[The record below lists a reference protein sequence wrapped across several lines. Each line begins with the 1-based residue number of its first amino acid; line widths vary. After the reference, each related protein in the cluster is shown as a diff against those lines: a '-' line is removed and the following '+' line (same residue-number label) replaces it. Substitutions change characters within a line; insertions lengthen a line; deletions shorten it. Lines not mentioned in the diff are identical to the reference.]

1 MTSRLQ
7 VSSGRKIRLIQM
19 LWGGMDA
26 LYLAILV
33 YGSLNRGKVPIFG
46 DFYSGLE
53 NMQRWGGGLEFL
65 IWLGAAVQISVIV
78 TCVLFLAGKMYALYF
93 AVVQFPGRLMFAIP
107 SVSLLLVIPGVNVW
121 LWMLIFLA
129 FEVIKGWSL
138 WWLWRNRT

>member
-26 LYLAILV
+26 LYVALLV
-33 YGSLNRGKVPIFG
+33 YGSLKRGRVPILG

-65 IWLGAAVQISVIV
+65 IWLGAAVQISVIM
-78 TCVLFLAGKMYALYF
+78 TCVLFLARRTYALYL
-93 AVVQFPGRLMFAIP
+93 AVIQFPGRLMFAIP
-107 SVSLLLVIPGVNVW
+107 SFSLLLVIPGINAW
-121 LWMLIFLA
+121 LWMVIFLA
-129 FEVIKGWSL
+129 FEAIKGWSL

>member
-7 VSSGRKIRLIQM
+7 VSSSRKIRLIQK

-33 YGSLNRGKVPIFG
+33 YGSLKRGRVPILG
-46 DFYSGLE
+46 DFYSALE

-65 IWLGAAVQISVIV
+65 IWLGAALQVSVIV
-78 TCVLFLAGKMYALYF
+78 TCVLFLTGRTCTLYL
-93 AVVQFPGRLMFAIP
+93 AVVQLPGRLIFAIP
-107 SVSLLLVIPGVNVW
+107 SFSLLLVIPGVNAW
-121 LWMLIFLA
+121 LWMVIFLA
-129 FEVIKGWSL
+129 FEAIKVWSL